1 MNGLAGIAVLLIS
14 FLVELRIPMPLSAAK
29 IIGIIVVYLG
39 MALVVWATFH
49 IRGAIRGMVKP
60 RLSELVITGPYRFIR
75 HPVYVGTT
83 VALVGVTLSL
93 RSWIGFLA
101 VLILFLPSEIHR
113 AKLEDKALAKEF
125 GTKWDEYHKRT
136 GFFYPI

>member
-1 MNGLAGIAVLLIS
+1 M
-14 FLVELRIPMPLSAAK
+14 PMPLNTAK

-49 IRGAIRGMVKP
+49 IRGAISGMVKP

-83 VALVGVTLSL
+83 VALIGVTLSL

-113 AKLEDKALAKEF
+113 AKLEEKALAGKF

-136 GFFYPI
+136 GFFSPIRKS